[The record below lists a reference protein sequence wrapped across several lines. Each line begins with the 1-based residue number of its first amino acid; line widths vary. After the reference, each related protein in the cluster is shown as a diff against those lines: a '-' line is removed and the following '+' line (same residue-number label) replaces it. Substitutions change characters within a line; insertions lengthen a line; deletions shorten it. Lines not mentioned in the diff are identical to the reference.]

1 MLIDYMCQARD
12 TQTFGSGV
20 SGDPVWNTKSANKIS
35 VVLAQRK
42 EYVRKDNR
50 GRKLFFVHR

>member
-1 MLIDYMCQARD
+1 MCQARD

-35 VVLAQRK
+35 VVLAQGK